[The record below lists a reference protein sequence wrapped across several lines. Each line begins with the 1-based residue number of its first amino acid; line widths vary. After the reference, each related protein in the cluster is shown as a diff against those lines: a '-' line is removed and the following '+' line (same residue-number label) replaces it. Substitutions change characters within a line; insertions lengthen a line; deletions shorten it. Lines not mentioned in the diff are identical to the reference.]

1 MLLNSK
7 FVFAVDYLFYYRD
20 IDAPVLVGSLWH
32 KKYILSYHMYEI
44 YAVKSSWSNHLKDI
58 SLEFRHPFLYFIL
71 HKVYFQTFT

>member
-32 KKYILSYHMYEI
+32 KKI
-44 YAVKSSWSNHLKDI
+44 YSII
-58 SLEFRHPFLYFIL
+58 SHVWNICS
-71 HKVYFQTFT
+71 